1 MTHAGSSAKIVKR
14 IESVIAEVDFISTE
28 EKRYIMKKHMMTGV
42 LLLMLL
48 LCSACGSKNLQADSV
63 EENTLLI
70 KQDGSVQA
78 AILEE
83 FDREYYDIDEAR
95 VFIEDAVAEYNEAE
109 GKDSVI
115 FNDLKISP
123 FDDDKVC
130 LILTYK
136 DMDTYDDVTGA
147 KIRHLTIDEAVQE
160 ELIPKELTSLREG
173 SIADGK
179 AVAGENTQYKV
190 IVLSSKLHI
199 MVEGKIKYYTNA
211 AVLNNAAVQTA
222 GKRKKAVIIY
232 K

>member
-1 MTHAGSSAKIVKR
+1 MTHAGSSAKIMKR
-14 IESVIAEVDFISTE
+14 IESVIPEVNFILTE
-28 EKRYIMKKHMMTGV
+28 EKRYTMRKSMMTGV
-42 LLLMLL
+42 LFLMVL
-48 LCSACGSKNLQADSV
+48 LCSACGNKNLQADSV

-83 FDREYYDIDEAR
+83 FDREYYDIDEAK
-95 VFIEDAVAEYNEAE
+95 VFIEDAIEEYNKAK
-109 GKDSVI
+109 GKECVT
-115 FNDLKISP
+115 FNDLKKSP

-130 LILTYK
+130 LIVTYK

-147 KIRHLTIDEAVQE
+147 KIRHLTIDEAVEEGIIPQ
-160 ELIPKELTSLREG
+160 ELISLKEGNVT
-173 SIADGK
+173 DGN
-179 AVAGENTQYKV
+179 AVAEENTQYKV
-190 IVLSSKLHI
+190 IALSSKFHV

>member
-1 MTHAGSSAKIVKR
+1 MTHAGSSAKIMKR
-14 IESVIAEVDFISTE
+14 IESVIAEVNFISTE
-28 EKRYIMKKHMMTGV
+28 EKRYIMKKRMMTGV
-42 LLLMLL
+42 LFLMLL
-48 LCSACGSKNLQADSV
+48 LCSACGNKNLQADSV

-83 FDREYYDIDEAR
+83 FDREYYDIDEAKG
-95 VFIEDAVAEYNEAE
+95 FIQDAIEEYNETK
-109 GKDSVI
+109 GKESVI
-115 FNDLKISP
+115 FNDLKRSP

-130 LILTYK
+130 LIVTYK

-147 KIRHLTIDEAVQE
+147 KIRHLTIDEAAEE
-160 ELIPKELTSLREG
+160 ELLPEELTSLREG
-173 SIADGK
+173 SITDGK
-179 AVAGENTQYKV
+179 AVAEENTQYKV
-190 IVLSSKLHI
+190 ITLSSKFHV

-211 AVLNNAAVQTA
+211 AVLNNAAVETA